1 VCAQDVLDTN
11 KLDLNKLMER
21 RQNLEARARAHAR
34 ADTSQPPLPCC
45 AQSCAQSARLLAFE
59 PSLARARALCR
70 SRSLT
75 CSPRS
80 LPHCPL
86 CPFRDL
92 FSFFLEIRSVHAP
105 PAIARAQVR
114 FLEQRQA
121 RSDDDSR
128 ALDRQRVQD
137 AEDYAILKIRLETEI
152 QTLEQ
157 NLEEMRATYQVR
169 GRRRGAAGVWLR
181 ARARLRGR
189 RQRRRQRQHGSYNRS
204 GSSRNRVRVSGN
216 PL

>member
-1 VCAQDVLDTN
+1 
-11 KLDLNKLMER
+11 
-21 RQNLEARARAHAR
+21 
-34 ADTSQPPLPCC
+34 
-45 AQSCAQSARLLAFE
+45 
-59 PSLARARALCR
+59 
-70 SRSLT
+70 
-75 CSPRS
+75 
-80 LPHCPL
+80 
-86 CPFRDL
+86 
-92 FSFFLEIRSVHAP
+92 
-105 PAIARAQVR
+105 
-114 FLEQRQA
+114 
-121 RSDDDSR
+121 
-128 ALDRQRVQD
+128 VQD

-152 QTLEQ
+152 QMLEQ